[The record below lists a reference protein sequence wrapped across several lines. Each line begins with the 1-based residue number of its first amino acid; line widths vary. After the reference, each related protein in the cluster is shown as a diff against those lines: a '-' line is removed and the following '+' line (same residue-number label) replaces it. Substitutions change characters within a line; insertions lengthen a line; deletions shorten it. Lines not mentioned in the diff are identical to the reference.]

1 MKLEEITKEEFDLFA
16 KTLECQNFFQC
27 GAMKDFFDLNNQE
40 NYLIGLK
47 DEKGNVM
54 AAALLVYRSSFL
66 GKKMYEATKGFIK
79 DYSDLDLVKIFT
91 EKVYEFIKNK
101 NGYRLLISPYIPCV
115 ERDTDANIVPGGFDN
130 HDTLKYLERIG
141 YKNIGVGV
149 QVKWD
154 YVLDIDK
161 RSPEEL
167 LQSFRPNTR
176 NYINRTINKYQLEC
190 KDLTYDELGE
200 FKQITEDT
208 CARRGFK
215 DKTLDYYQK
224 MFKAFKDDVV
234 FKIVSLN
241 CDTYINVLKEENKN
255 LEAKIEELS
264 DGPSNIKKKEVMK
277 QDLQNNLRKIEETT
291 KLKEEHGNIIP
302 LSGAMFMLYGREII
316 YLFSGSYDEYMNFCG
331 QYRIQWE
338 IIKYASVHNYDRY
351 NFFGIMDVFNKDGKD
366 YGVYEF
372 KKGFNGYVE
381 ELADVYE
388 YGKGF
393 RYFLYRLVKL
403 IRR

>member
-1 MKLEEITKEEFDLFA
+1 MILESITKEEFDAFA
-16 KTLECQNFFQC
+16 KTLNCQNFFQC
-27 GAMKDFFDLNNQE
+27 GAMKDFFDANNQE

-47 DEKGNVM
+47 DNNKLV
-54 AAALLVYRSSFL
+54 AATLLIYRSSFL
-66 GKKMYEATKGFIK
+66 GKKMFEATKGFII
-79 DYSDLDLVKIFT
+79 DYNNLDLVKIFT
-91 EKVYEFIKNK
+91 EKVYEFIKSK
-101 NGYRLLISPYIPCV
+101 NGYRLLISPYIPV
-115 ERDTDANIVPGGFDN
+115 IERDTDALVVEGGFDN
-130 HDTLKYLERIG
+130 TKVLKHLEKIG

-154 YVLDIDK
+154 YVLDINK

-167 LQSFRPNTR
+167 LASFKPNTR
-176 NYINRTINKYQLEC
+176 NYINRTINKYKLEC
-190 KDLTYDELGE
+190 KDLSYDELGE
-200 FKQITEDT
+200 FKKITEDT

-224 MFKAFKDDVV
+224 MYKAFKDDVV

-241 CDTYINVLKEENKN
+241 CDTYINTLEEENKS
-255 LEAKIEELS
+255 LEAKINELS
-264 DGPSNIKKKEVMK
+264 DGPSNKYKKEVMK
-277 QDLQNNLRKIEETT
+277 NDIQNNLKKIEDT
-291 KLKEEHGNIIP
+291 KALKEAHGNIIP

-316 YLFSGSYDEYMNFCG
+316 YLFSGSYDEYMSFCG

-338 IIKYASVHNYDRY
+338 IIKHASLNDYERY

-388 YGKGF
+388 YGKGLK
-393 RYFLYRLVKL
+393 YFLYRLIK
-403 IRR
+403 IIKK

>member
-1 MKLEEITKEEFDLFA
+1 MELKEITKEEFDTFA

-47 DEKGNVM
+47 DNEGNVK
-54 AAALLVYRSSFL
+54 AATLLVYRSSFL
-66 GKKMYEATKGFIK
+66 GKKMYEATKGFIM
-79 DYSDLDLVKIFT
+79 DYNDLALVKEFS
-91 EKVYEFIKNK
+91 EKVYEFIKDH

-115 ERDTDANIVPGGFDN
+115 ERDTDANIVDGGFDN
-130 HDTLKYLERIG
+130 RNTLKYLEKIG
-141 YKNIGVGV
+141 FKNIGVGV

-154 YVLDIDK
+154 YVLDINK

-224 MFKAFKDDVV
+224 MFKTFKDDVV

-241 CDTYINVLKEENKN
+241 CDTYINVLKEENKA

-277 QDLQNNLRKIEETT
+277 QDLQNNLRKIEETN

-338 IIKYASVHNYDRY
+338 IIKYASLHNYDRY

-388 YGKGF
+388 YGKGL

-403 IRR
+403 IRK